1 MPPIVETLTNGLID
15 YAGLFPPANLSMPA
29 AVAEYAAAR
38 AGRYHALAGRFVVPA
53 NRLAEFAAAARG
65 IMPQP
70 DQPWML
76 SALIGATL
84 TEDLV
89 LVKSFNQEHA
99 AFGAVDMLEVKAT
112 NIAEVLAMR
121 ELLPRG
127 MRAFVEISPGEEVW
141 EMAEVLHV
149 AGLRAK
155 IRTGGIT
162 AAAFPTRVQLLSFLI
177 ACIEQLVPF
186 KATAGL
192 HHALQGSYR
201 LTYEPDSA
209 CGEMF
214 GFLNLLLA
222 TAILQRGAATH
233 LPLALDALAERDP
246 NTIQLHADGLRWRD
260 HIFTNTDLE
269 HVRANGMLSFGS
281 CSFQEPVAELDWLGV
296 RG

>member
-1 MPPIVETLTNGLID
+1 MSPILETLTNGLID
-15 YAGLFPPANLSMPA
+15 YAGLFPPANLSMSA

-38 AGRYHALAGRFVVPA
+38 AGTYQAMAGRFVLPA
-53 NRLAEFAAAARG
+53 SRLAEFAAAARG
-65 IMPQP
+65 IIPQP
-70 DQPWML
+70 EHPWML
-76 SALIGATL
+76 SALIGPTL

-89 LVKSFNQEHA
+89 LLKSFNQEHA
-99 AFGAVDMLEVKAT
+99 AFGSVDMVEVKAT
-112 NIAEVLAMR
+112 NIAEVLALR

-162 AAAFPTRVQLLSFLI
+162 AAAFPTRVQLLSFLV

-209 CGEMF
+209 CGAMF

-246 NTIQLHADGLRWRD
+246 TTIQLHEDGLRWRD

-269 HVRANGMLSFGS
+269 HVRANGMISFGS
-281 CSFQEPVAELDWLGV
+281 CSFQEPVEELAWLGV
-296 RG
+296 SG